1 MADKLCGEFKILDG
15 KLFYVME
22 GGGRYVRIRCYR
34 AAWQDWYKET
44 KQHNEFVRGLDHGH
58 VRSHAA

>member
-1 MADKLCGEFKILDG
+1 MTDKLNGEFKTISG

-34 AAWQDWYKET
+34 SAWQDWHAEST
-44 KQHNEFVRGLDHGH
+44 QHQEFARGLGH
-58 VRSHAA
+58 HAESHAA

>member
-1 MADKLCGEFKILDG
+1 MADKLCGEFKTIAG

-34 AAWQDWYKET
+34 SACQDWYAET
-44 KQHNEFVRGLDHGH
+44 KQEQE
-58 VRSHAA
+58 